1 VAAPIRYVGPVSV
14 DDPGGVLSS
23 TSLGPGPGSRVFEGS
38 RPVRLGDADEHGRF
52 RLDALARHLQDVA
65 TDDSNDSGMGEGP
78 VFWVVR
84 RAAITIERWPRYL
97 DRIDYRTFCTGAGPR
112 WAERRTSG
120 RGGAGGHL
128 EAAVLWAAV
137 DATSG
142 RLALLSERFD
152 QIWGKDA
159 RQVSA
164 RLLHPSPPA
173 GAASRPWPIR
183 ATDLDVVGHVNNAAY
198 WEAVED
204 ELARC
209 LPGRIPMTAECEHR
223 LPMDLG
229 DQVRVVSKVEGGTL
243 RLWLVGDGGVHASAI
258 VTTEPPD

>member
-1 VAAPIRYVGPVSV
+1 MSV

-23 TSLGPGPGSRVFEGS
+23 TSLGPGPRSRVFEAG
-38 RPVRLGDADEHGRF
+38 RTVRLGDADEHGRL

-65 TDDSNDSGMGEGP
+65 TDDSYDSGMGEEP

-97 DRIDYRTFCTGAGPR
+97 ERIDYRTFCAGAGPR

-120 RGGAGGHL
+120 RGRAGGHL
-128 EAAVLWAAV
+128 EASVLWAAV

-142 RLALLSERFD
+142 RLALLSERFHE
-152 QIWGKDA
+152 IWGKDA

-164 RLLHPSPPA
+164 RLLHPSPPP
-173 GAASRPWPIR
+173 GAASRPWTIR

-204 ELARC
+204 ELVRC
-209 LPGRIPMTAECEHR
+209 LPGRIPVAAECEHR

-229 DQVRVVSKVEGGTL
+229 DHIRLVSEVDGGTL
-243 RLWLVGDGGVHASAI
+243 RLWLVGEVGVHASAFA
-258 VTTEPPD
+258 TTEPPD

>member
-1 VAAPIRYVGPVSV
+1 VSV
-14 DDPGGVLSS
+14 VLPGGVLGS
-23 TSLGPGPGSRVFEGS
+23 TSLEPSPRSRVFTAV
-38 RPVRLGDADEHGRF
+38 RPVRLGDADERGRL

-65 TDDSNDSGMGEGP
+65 TDDSNDSGMSEEP

-84 RAAITIERWPRYL
+84 RAAIAVERWPRYL
-97 DRIDYRTFCTGAGPR
+97 ERLDYRTFCTGAGPR

-120 RGGAGGHL
+120 RTGAGGHL

-137 DATSG
+137 DAASG
-142 RLALLSERFD
+142 RLAQLNERFY
-152 QIWGKDA
+152 QVWGNGA
-159 RQVSA
+159 RPVSA
-164 RLLHPSPPA
+164 RLIHPAPPRVA
-173 GAASRPWPIR
+173 ESRPWTIR

-209 LPGRIPMTAECEHR
+209 LPGRIPVTAECEHR

-229 DQVRVVSKVEGGTL
+229 DQVRLVSEVEGGTL
-243 RLWLVGDGGVHASAI
+243 RLWLVGDGGVHASAF

>member
-1 VAAPIRYVGPVSV
+1 MSV
-14 DDPGGVLSS
+14 VEPGGVLHS
-23 TSLGPGPGSRVFEGS
+23 TSLEPGARSRVFEAS
-38 RPVRLGDADEHGRF
+38 RPIRLGDADQRGRL

-65 TDDSNDSGMGEGP
+65 TDDSNDAGMNEEP

-84 RAAITIERWPRYL
+84 RAAIAIERWPRYL
-97 DRIDYRTFCTGAGPR
+97 QRVDYRTFCSGAGPR

-120 RGGAGGHL
+120 RTAAGGHL

-137 DATSG
+137 DAASG
-142 RLALLSERFD
+142 RLAVLSERFAR
-152 QIWGKDA
+152 IWGNGA

-164 RLLHPSPPA
+164 RLIHPSPPP
-173 GAASRPWPIR
+173 GAASRPWAIR

-209 LPGRIPMTAECEHR
+209 LPGRIPVAAECEHR

-229 DQVRVVSKVEGGTL
+229 DQVRVVSKVEGETL
-243 RLWLVGDGGVHASAI
+243 RLWLVGEGGVHASAL

>member
-1 VAAPIRYVGPVSV
+1 VSV
-14 DDPGGVLSS
+14 DEPGGVLRA
-23 TSLGPGPGSRVFEGS
+23 TSLGPGPRSRVFEGS

-65 TDDSNDSGMGEGP
+65 TDDSNDSGMGEEP

-84 RAAITIERWPRYL
+84 RAAIAIERWPRYL
-97 DRIDYRTFCTGAGPR
+97 EVVDYRTFCSGAGPR

-120 RGGAGGHL
+120 RTGTGGHL

-137 DATSG
+137 DSTNG

-152 QIWGKDA
+152 RVWGSAA
-159 RQVSA
+159 RPVSA
-164 RLLHPSPPA
+164 RLLHPSPPPE
-173 GAASRPWPIR
+173 AASRPWTIR

-209 LPGRIPMTAECEHR
+209 LPGRIPVAAECEHR

-229 DQVRVVSKVEGGTL
+229 DQVRVVSEVEGGTL
-243 RLWLVGDGGVHASAI
+243 RLWLVGDGGVHASAL

>member
-1 VAAPIRYVGPVSV
+1 VSV
-14 DDPGGVLSS
+14 DDPAGVLRS
-23 TSLGPGPGSRVFEGS
+23 TSLGPGQHSRVFGTS
-38 RPVRLGDADEHGRF
+38 WPVRLGDANEHGRL

-65 TDDSNDSGMGEGP
+65 TDDNDDSGMREEP
-78 VFWVVR
+78 LIWVVR

-97 DRIDYRTFCTGAGPR
+97 ERIDYRTFCTGAGPR

-120 RGGAGGHL
+120 RGAAGGHL

-137 DATSG
+137 DATTG

-152 QIWGKDA
+152 QVWGKGV

-164 RLLHPSPPA
+164 RLLHPPPPA
-173 GAASRPWPIR
+173 GVASRPWAIR

-198 WEAVED
+198 WQAVED

-209 LPGRIPMTAECEHR
+209 LPGRIPVAAECEHR
-223 LPMDLG
+223 LPMDFG
-229 DQVRVVSKVEGGTL
+229 DQVRVVSEVEGETL
-243 RLWLVGDGGVHASAI
+243 RLWLVGDGGVHASAV
-258 VTTEPPD
+258 VTTEPPH

>member
-1 VAAPIRYVGPVSV
+1 MSV
-14 DDPGGVLSS
+14 VEPGGVLGS
-23 TSLGPGPGSRVFEGS
+23 TSLEPSPRSRVFEAG

-65 TDDSNDSGMGEGP
+65 TDDSNDSGMGEEP

-84 RAAITIERWPRYL
+84 RAAIAVERWPRYL
-97 DRIDYRTFCTGAGPR
+97 ERIDYRTFCTGAGPR

-120 RGGAGGHL
+120 RTDAGGHL

-142 RLALLSERFD
+142 RLALLSERFER
-152 QIWGKDA
+152 IWGNGA

-164 RLLHPSPPA
+164 RLLQPPPPP
-173 GAASRPWPIR
+173 GAASRPWTIR

-198 WEAVED
+198 WQAVED

-209 LPGRIPMTAECEHR
+209 LPGRIPVAAECEHR

-229 DQVRVVSKVEGGTL
+229 DQVRVVSEVEGATL
-243 RLWLVGDGGVHASAI
+243 RLWLVGDGGVHASAL

>member
-1 VAAPIRYVGPVSV
+1 VSV
-14 DDPGGVLSS
+14 IEPGGVLAS
-23 TSLGPGPGSRVFEGS
+23 TGLEPDPRSRVFEAS
-38 RPVRLGDADEHGRF
+38 RPVRLGDADERGRL
-52 RLDALARHLQDVA
+52 RLDALARHLQDLA
-65 TDDSNDSGMGEGP
+65 TDDSTDSGMSEEP

-84 RAAITIERWPRYL
+84 RAAISIERWPRYL
-97 DRIDYRTFCTGAGPR
+97 ERVDYRTFCTGAGPR

-120 RGGAGGHL
+120 RSGAGGRL

-137 DATSG
+137 DAASG

-152 QIWGKDA
+152 RVWGRGA
-159 RQVSA
+159 RPVSA
-164 RLLHPSPPA
+164 RLIHPAPPR
-173 GAASRPWPIR
+173 GAQGRPWTIR

-209 LPGRIPMTAECEHR
+209 LPGRIPVAAECEHR
-223 LPMDLG
+223 LAMDLG
-229 DQVRVVSKVEGGTL
+229 DQVGLVSELEGGTL
-243 RLWLVGDGGVHASAI
+243 RLWLVSDTGVHASAI

>member
-1 VAAPIRYVGPVSV
+1 VSV
-14 DDPGGVLSS
+14 DEPGGVLSA
-23 TSLGPGPGSRVFEGS
+23 TSLAPGPRSRVFEAG
-38 RPVRLGDADEHGRF
+38 RPVRLGDADEHGRL

-65 TDDSNDSGMGEGP
+65 TDDSNDSGMSAEP

-84 RAAITIERWPRYL
+84 RAAMTIERWPRYL
-97 DRIDYRTFCTGAGPR
+97 ERVTYRTFCAGAGPR

-120 RGGAGGHL
+120 RGDGGGHL

-137 DATSG
+137 DAASG
-142 RLALLSERFD
+142 RLALLSDRFH

-164 RLLHPSPPA
+164 RLLHRLPPA
-173 GAASRPWPIR
+173 GAASRPWAIR

-198 WEAVED
+198 WQAIED

-209 LPGRIPMTAECEHR
+209 LPGRIPVAAECEHR

-229 DQVRVVSKVEGGTL
+229 DQVRVVSEVEGGTL
-243 RLWLVGDGGVHASAI
+243 RFWLVGDGGIHASAI
-258 VTTEPPD
+258 VTTDLPD

>member
-1 VAAPIRYVGPVSV
+1 MSV
-14 DDPGGVLSS
+14 VEPGGVLRS
-23 TSLGPGPGSRVFEGS
+23 TSLEPDPRSRVFEAG

-65 TDDSNDSGMGEGP
+65 TDDSNDSGMGEEP

-84 RAAITIERWPRYL
+84 RAAIAIERWPRYL
-97 DRIDYRTFCTGAGPR
+97 ERVDYRTFCSGAGPR

-120 RGGAGGHL
+120 RTGTGGHL

-137 DATSG
+137 DSTNG

-152 QIWGKDA
+152 RVWGNAA

-164 RLLHPSPPA
+164 RLLHPSPPSA
-173 GAASRPWPIR
+173 AASRPWTIR

-209 LPGRIPMTAECEHR
+209 LPGRIPVAAECEHR

-229 DQVRVVSKVEGGTL
+229 DQVRVVSEVEGGTL
-243 RLWLVGDGGVHASAI
+243 RLWLVGDGRVHASAF